1 MAVGNVSRNI
11 RNRLV
16 YVLKGAADVAG
27 STVVLTRS
35 ATARYLRASTSRKA
49 RASRWIEDVVEETV
63 VGAMKGGSDAG
74 KDLPSVAKAAVIGA
88 IEGVSKVTNVTD
100 SVLSNATR
108 AAVKG
113 AEQLNGD
120 VVEVARRAVEGA
132 VEAGQEA
139 GLDTKD
145 AARAAAIGAAEG
157 AEDLSETLADAV
169 ARAIA
174 GTISGMR
181 GILETA
187 FKRPPVLI
195 VSSSRSDA
203 EDLGKSLGR
212 EGYETSTAGS
222 LAELDEIIRS
232 RERIRLVLVDIA
244 GLEKAVWELCAELQ
258 KARIPLVVIA
268 PQRSPVV
275 QQESLRCG
283 ARGVLVKPISARELT
298 EHIRALIGG

>member
-100 SVLSNATR
+100 AVLSNATR

-232 RERIRLVLVDIA
+232 RERIRLVLVDIS
-244 GLEKAVWELCAELQ
+244 GLEKAVWEQCAQLQ

>member
-63 VGAMKGGSDAG
+63 IGAMKGGSDAG

-100 SVLSNATR
+100 AVLSNATR

-113 AEQLNGD
+113 AEELDGD

-132 VEAGQEA
+132 VEAGQRA
-139 GLDTKD
+139 GLDTRD

-157 AEDLSETLADAV
+157 AEDLSQTLADAV
-169 ARAIA
+169 AKAIA

-232 RERIRLVLVDIA
+232 RERIRLVLVDIS
-244 GLEKAVWELCAELQ
+244 GLEKAVWEQCAQLQ